1 MVNLNDLG
9 ITGNAAPQTEY
20 ETLILGIAND
30 VTQQLREAVLAKASN
45 SGALAQSVAYF
56 PTGALSFEVQA
67 DQYYKFVDEGVN
79 ALPKKEG
86 YTYRRALMT
95 GSPFSFKYDGVGTR
109 MATAIQKWK
118 GGSMSQ
124 SFATAYSIKRHGI
137 QARNITPSVFNEELL
152 QRIADDLLQL
162 TGLQFNVT
170 FTKNT
175 NTWQ

>member
-1 MVNLNDLG
+1 MVNLSDLG
-9 ITGNAAPQTEY
+9 ITGNGAPQTEY

-30 VTQQLREAVLAKASN
+30 VTQQLREAVLSKASN

-56 PTGALSFEVQA
+56 PTGALSFEIQA
-67 DQYYKFVDEGVN
+67 DQYYKFIDEGVN

-86 YTYRRALMT
+86 YTYRRAIMT
-95 GSPFSFKYDGVGTR
+95 GSPYSFRLNGVGTR

-118 GGSMSQ
+118 GGTMSQ
-124 SFATAYSIKRHGI
+124 AFATAYSIKRHGI
-137 QARNITPSVFNEELL
+137 QARNITEGVFNEALL
-152 QRIADDLLQL
+152 QSIADDLTEL

-175 NTWQ
+175 KTWQ